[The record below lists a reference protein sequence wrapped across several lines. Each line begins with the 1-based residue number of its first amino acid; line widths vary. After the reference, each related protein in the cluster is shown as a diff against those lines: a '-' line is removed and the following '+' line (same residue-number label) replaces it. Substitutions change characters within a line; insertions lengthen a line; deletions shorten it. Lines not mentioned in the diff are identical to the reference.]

1 MGMCAVLYNKVFKLI
16 DFLFSAYCLIG
27 RLRSL
32 FLLSFVFKILK
43 HYIIL
48 LTLKIQI
55 KHVRANL
62 HTVHGCFQQAFLL
75 K

>member
-43 HYIIL
+43 HYTMTDFPGARDITIYTFQFHVNFTVEIL
-48 LTLKIQI
+48 Q
-55 KHVRANL
+55 
-62 HTVHGCFQQAFLL
+62 
-75 K
+75 

>member
-43 HYIIL
+43 HY
-48 LTLKIQI
+48 T
-55 KHVRANL
+55 
-62 HTVHGCFQQAFLL
+62 TYFQT
-75 K
+75 